1 MKEEKNHVGR
11 PTNEEVKVRKKKKLV
26 KATSILILFI
36 MMIIGITMLV
46 KNVNIVKMNAAVAL
60 SDSSVSIKYPITFKD
75 TPSFKVSFSRIGSR
89 VKKIEV
95 QLFANDSF
103 NTKDTYYFGNGVCR
117 PKSGSNSC
125 NLTVYDPKWRLPV
138 SNYMYVKIITYDSSL
153 GAKDSVLW
161 RGYYMIYSKD
171 FIGDGS
177 KFELSE
183 KIKSEYT
190 SLGKKGVATKKTTTK
205 NSAKTGLKLNCPESA
220 KVNKE
225 FTCTTNAKGVKISVS
240 KTNLAKGYNTSFT
253 TTANDKTKQSKY
265 TKTGTVTVKAEL
277 SGYKS
282 VEKKVKIVSSSVA
295 KNSTLNGKCSAKL
308 SAIGNYKMQYTTSCT
323 GNAKVTNIAY
333 QVINPSNN
341 AAITKL
347 INRGSGWGAYKAG
360 TSTIGFASDRKG
372 KKIRVRVYYDTN
384 ASSKSTSHY
393 QDAYEIL
400 K

>member
-282 VEKKVKIVSSSVA
+282 VEKKVKIVSSA
-295 KNSTLNGKCSAKL
+295 TTKNSALNGKCSAKL